1 MTARILVVDD
11 ILANVK
17 LLEAKLTAEYF
28 DVLTAMSGAEAL
40 EIIHRSLPD
49 IVLLDVMMPGMD
61 GFETCRRI
69 KSNPVTQH
77 IPVVMVTALDQP
89 SDRVQG
95 LEAGAEDFLTKPVN
109 DVALLARVKSLVR
122 LKMVTDEL
130 RMRAATS
137 ERMGLIEQ
145 EAIVE
150 QALKAPGRVLLVED
164 RAGSAERI
172 VETLKDSCKIEV
184 ITDPQDALIKVPEM
198 DCELL
203 IVSLSLENYDGLR
216 LCSQLRSMERTRDL
230 SILILVET
238 DDNSKLLRGLDIG
251 VNDYLMRP
259 IDRNELLARVRSQI
273 KRRRY
278 TDQLRDNVEQSMEL
292 AITDS
297 LTGLYN
303 RRYMEGHAATLV
315 QMAANRG
322 KEISIIILDIDYFKA
337 VNDSHGH
344 DVGDEVLKEFAKRI
358 LDNIRGI
365 DMACRFGGEE
375 FVLVM
380 PDTDLSFAFMVGERI
395 RQRIASASFNVDV
408 DGGALELTCSVG
420 IACLEHPDD
429 TPETILKRADQALY
443 RAKNDGRN
451 RVVADAA

>member
-28 DVLTAMSGAEAL
+28 DVLTAMSGVEAL
-40 EIIHRSLPD
+40 EVVQRSLPD

-69 KSNPVTQH
+69 KSNPATQH
-77 IPVVMVTALDQP
+77 IPVIMVTALDQP

-145 EAIVE
+145 AVVVE
-150 QALKAPGRVLLVED
+150 EALKAPGRILLVED
-164 RAGSAERI
+164 RESSIERI
-172 VETLKDSCKIEV
+172 VETLEESHTVEV
-184 ITDPQDALIKVPEM
+184 ISDPNEAMIKAPEM

-203 IVSLSLENYDGLR
+203 IVSLGLDGFDGLR
-216 LCSQLRSMERTRDL
+216 LCSQMRSIERTRDL
-230 SILILVET
+230 SILMLVES
-238 DDNSKLLRGLDIG
+238 DDNTRLLRGLDIG

-259 IDRNELLARVRSQI
+259 IDRNELLARVRSQL

-278 TDQLRDNVEQSMEL
+278 TEQLRDSVEQSMEL

-303 RRYMEGHAATLV
+303 RRYMESHIATLV
-315 QMAANRG
+315 QKAANRG
-322 KEISIIILDIDYFKA
+322 KEISIIILDIDFFKA

-344 DVGDEVLKEFAKRI
+344 DIGDEVLKEFSQRI
-358 LDNIRGI
+358 LHNTRGI
-365 DMACRFGGEE
+365 DMACRLGGEE

-380 PDTDLSFAFMVGERI
+380 PETDLSFAFMVGERI
-395 RQRIASASFNVDV
+395 RQRIAATSFKAGP
-408 DGGALELTCSVG
+408 DGESLELTCSVG
-420 IACLEHPDD
+420 VACLEQLED
-429 TPETILKRADQALY
+429 TPETILKRADMALY

-451 RVVADAA
+451 RVVAEAA